1 MVTLVKNGRIDEAT
15 KEALLS
21 AMISMREGGK
31 KTITLADYADLYTK
45 FVPAAVAKGTGVV
58 RYGAGGEQD

>member
-1 MVTLVKNGRIDEAT
+1 LSAQVKKGHIDEAA

-21 AMISMREGGK
+21 GLISMREGGK

-45 FVPAAVAKGTGVV
+45 FVPAAVPNEAGEGW
-58 RYGAGGEQD
+58 YGAGSEED